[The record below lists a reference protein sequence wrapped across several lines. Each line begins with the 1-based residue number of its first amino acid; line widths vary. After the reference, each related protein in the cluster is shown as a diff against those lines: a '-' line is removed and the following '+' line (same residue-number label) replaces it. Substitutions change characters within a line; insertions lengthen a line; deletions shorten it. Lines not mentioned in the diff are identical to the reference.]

1 MNDVTKMAPKISI
14 VTLGVNNLLASTK
27 FYSNGLGLPYSSHSN
42 KNISFFELNGT
53 WLALFPQTLLA
64 EDAKV
69 SPRSN
74 GFSGITLAHNVK
86 DKQDVDSV
94 LIQAQKA
101 GAKIT
106 KSAEDTVWG
115 GYSGYFSD
123 LDGYLW
129 EVAWNPHFWVE

>member
-1 MNDVTKMAPKISI
+1 M
-14 VTLGVNNLLASTK
+14 VTLGVNDLLASTE
-27 FYSNGLGLPYSSHSN
+27 FYRDGLVLPYSLHSN
-42 KNISFFELNGT
+42 ENISFFELNGT
-53 WLALFPQTLLA
+53 WLALYPQILLA

-69 SPRSN
+69 SPRGN

-106 KSAEDTVWG
+106 KSAEDTAWG

-123 LDGYLW
+123 LDSYLW

>member
-1 MNDVTKMAPKISI
+1 MNKMTPKISM
-14 VTLGVNNLLASTK
+14 VTLGVNDLLASTE
-27 FYSNGLGLPYSSHSN
+27 FYRDGLVLPYSLHSN
-42 KNISFFELNGT
+42 ENISFFELNGT
-53 WLALFPQTLLA
+53 WLALYPQILLA

-69 SPRSN
+69 SPRGN

-106 KSAEDTVWG
+106 KSAEDT
-115 GYSGYFSD
+115 
-123 LDGYLW
+123 
-129 EVAWNPHFWVE
+129 A